1 MDVRFPVSDFQAKPI
16 SRFPKA
22 EKETPCE
29 ILVKYI
35 CGECH
40 QRHSVL
46 IKARRVGSGFKLGR
60 AYYADVERL
69 VEKFLVRESIRFT
82 TIEKILVR

>member
-1 MDVRFPVSDFQAKPI
+1 VKFPVSDFQAKPM
-16 SRFPKA
+16 STFPKM

-40 QRHSVL
+40 RRHSVL
-46 IKARRVGSGFKLGR
+46 IKARKAGGRFKLGK
-60 AYYADVERL
+60 AYYTDVKRL
-69 VEKFLVRESIRFT
+69 AEKFLIKRGIRFV
-82 TIEKILVR
+82 TIERILMEET